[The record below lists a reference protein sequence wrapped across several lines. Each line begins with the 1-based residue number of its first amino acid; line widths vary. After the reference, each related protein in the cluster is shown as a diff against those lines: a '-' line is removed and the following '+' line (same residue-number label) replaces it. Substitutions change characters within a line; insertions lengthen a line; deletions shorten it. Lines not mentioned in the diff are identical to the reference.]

1 MGGPWFARFVAAVVA
16 LALAYFGGLWWFAAG
31 IAREGPVDMR
41 NTDAIVVLT
50 GGPLRLRE
58 GLRLL
63 AEGRAQKL
71 LVSGVARGVEL
82 ADLLRAAR
90 HDPASVA
97 CCVELGY
104 DADSTQGNARE
115 AAAFAARENVAS
127 LRLVTANYHMR
138 RALLEFR
145 RAMPDI
151 EIVAQSVYP
160 ENVRVEDWWRWPGTY
175 ALLQAEYHKFV
186 GAALRPY
193 LPFGEPLQ
201 GSVP

>member
-1 MGGPWFARFVAAVVA
+1 MGGRWFARMTGAIVA
-16 LALAYFGGLWWFAAG
+16 LTIVYFGGLWAYASG
-31 IAREGPVDMR
+31 IPREGPLDAR
-41 NTDAIVVLT
+41 ATDAIVVLT
-50 GGPLRLRE
+50 GGQLRLRE

-63 AEGRAQKL
+63 AEGKARKL
-71 LVSGVARGVEL
+71 LVSGVNRGVEL

-90 HDPASVA
+90 YDVGSVE

-115 AAAFAARENVAS
+115 AAAFAVRENFAS

-151 EIVAQSVYP
+151 EIVAQPVYP
-160 ENVRVEDWWRWPGTY
+160 ENFRVEDWWRWPGTY
-175 ALLQAEYHKFV
+175 ALLQAEYHKYI
-186 GAALRPY
+186 GAVLRPY
-193 LPFGEPLQ
+193 LSFGET
-201 GSVP
+201 VP